1 MDPYVQSLAGLCRH
15 FALFFRGAAD
25 ETWYKA
31 WPQVAGVLLAPA
43 DAAEPVA
50 VEALDPK
57 AVAQSEAKLFY
68 GVSSVTLPLTES
80 SWSNAAQLYCQT
92 QTFATRGAYREEGL
106 TLTDDLN
113 LPEDHL
119 GISLEFLAYLMEK
132 EKNDRARLFL
142 AEHILNWW
150 PRASEAILARDD
162 SEPLRPVVKA
172 LTALLDEVKATLEEA

>member
-1 MDPYVQSLAGLCRH
+1 M
-15 FALFFRGAAD
+15 
-25 ETWYKA
+25 
-31 WPQVAGVLLAPA
+31 LLAPA
-43 DAAEPVA
+43 DATEPV
-50 VEALDPK
+50 EIEELDPN

-92 QTFATRGAYREEGL
+92 ETFATRAAYREEGL
-106 TLTDDLN
+106 ALTDDLN

-132 EKNDRARLFL
+132 GKTDRARLFL

>member
-80 SWSNAAQLYCQT
+80 S
-92 QTFATRGAYREEGL
+92 
-106 TLTDDLN
+106 
-113 LPEDHL
+113 
-119 GISLEFLAYLMEK
+119 
-132 EKNDRARLFL
+132 
-142 AEHILNWW
+142 
-150 PRASEAILARDD
+150 
-162 SEPLRPVVKA
+162 
-172 LTALLDEVKATLEEA
+172 